1 MSDLCAVRVSPWVC
15 ALQVWQ
21 PPALQLTERKILCLD
36 FGVLHCKLCRS
47 LTNLL
52 CSSGR
57 LSQVAAFICWL
68 KQCCISGCY
77 HVMYGPWGYRWHKW
91 SQASLG
97 GWDNLPKLGKKR
109 KFQWDIKKSPLADGW
124 KRDFQTCLPASFFFF
139 YDYLPDFQ
147 VTGVTTNAS
156 VLTLLIRSCKL
167 QP

>member
-21 PPALQLTERKILCLD
+21 PPALQLTERKILRLD

-68 KQCCISGCY
+68 KQRCVSGCY

-91 SQASLG
+91 RLLLEDETICPNWGKKENSSGTLK
-97 GWDNLPKLGKKR
+97 NLPWLMVER
-109 KFQWDIKKSPLADGW
+109 KTSRPVFQPV
-124 KRDFQTCLPASFFFF
+124 FFFF